1 MNPLDT
7 RDPAR
12 LADAHRARALLARY
26 ATIPSDDRA
35 ARDTLLRGLFGS
47 VGEGVWVESPFSC
60 DYGRNIHVG
69 DGTFVNA
76 QCVFLDGAE
85 IRIGRDV
92 LIAPGVQLLTV
103 THPVAARER
112 LTSDA
117 ERAAGAPPYRTRAA
131 PITIGDRCWL
141 GAGVLVMPGVTIGA
155 ETVVGAG
162 SVVTRDLPA
171 GVLAVGSPARVAR
184 ALDR

>member
-1 MNPLDT
+1 MKPLDT

-12 LADAHRARALLARY
+12 LADAHRARDLLASC
-26 ATIPSDDRA
+26 ATIPSDDRV
-35 ARDTLLRGLFGS
+35 ARATLLRELLGS
-47 VGEGVWVESPFSC
+47 IGEGVWIESPFRC
-60 DYGRNIHVG
+60 DYGRNIHIG

-103 THPVAARER
+103 THPVRASER
-112 LTSDA
+112 LTTAA
-117 ERAAGAPPYRTRAA
+117 ERAAGMPPYRTLAA

-171 GVLAVGSPARVAR
+171 GVLAVGSPARVVR
-184 ALDR
+184 ALDQ